1 MSNIKT
7 SVRVV
12 ISILALSIALANVTN
27 GQVITRRQQFNLFR
41 TQQQQQQQRTQQLDE
56 QQELMERRQEA
67 PLAAQVWI
75 NERFLGAINKF
86 CHKKFL

>member
-12 ISILALSIALANVTN
+12 ISILAFSILLTNVTN

-41 TQQQQQQQRTQQLDE
+41 QQQEQQQRAQQLD
-56 QQELMERRQEA
+56 QQQDLMMERQEA
-67 PLAAQVWI
+67 PLATQV
-75 NERFLGAINKF
+75 
-86 CHKKFL
+86 CKKICVGFFGSCKYIL

>member
-41 TQQQQQQQRTQQLDE
+41 TQQQQQQRTQELDE

>member
-41 TQQQQQQQRTQQLDE
+41 TQQQQQRTQELDE